1 LDLRE
6 DVDIIGREIERLL
19 TEELVRELVAV

>member
-1 LDLRE
+1 LRE